1 MARRNLPT
9 APQLGE
15 PNITTTMAGEP
26 ITEDMVLEYS
36 GERLLGDVRE
46 LVLRDGNLARLS
58 FTEMMLHFA
67 GGLTTHFTFYYLLI
81 QDRFAEGLPAKL
93 GGLETISLS
102 HNKFVSLEAFT
113 AYDNLVSLNLNFNDV
128 GTADLRG
135 LRNCAQLAKLF
146 LSSNR
151 VASVAP
157 LVPLKALETLCLF
170 RNSIPAADFS
180 RTLEDL
186 GTLPK
191 LAELDLDGN
200 PCAKGKGFKHHVVM
214 ALPRLCQLVRLSCGA
229 R

>member
-1 MARRNLPT
+1 MARVVCDQQR
-9 APQLGE
+9 
-15 PNITTTMAGEP
+15 
-26 ITEDMVLEYS
+26 
-36 GERLLGDVRE
+36 
-46 LVLRDGNLARLS
+46 
-58 FTEMMLHFA
+58 
-67 GGLTTHFTFYYLLI
+67 
-81 QDRFAEGLPAKL
+81 
-93 GGLETISLS
+93 
-102 HNKFVSLEAFT
+102 
-113 AYDNLVSLNLNFNDV
+113 
-128 GTADLRG
+128 
-135 LRNCAQLAKLF
+135 QLAKLF

-214 ALPRLCQLVRLSCGA
+214 ALPRLCQLVRLSFGA
-229 R
+229 RYFFLRFLLFFEILKLCQRMGLIPCICQQERAQLLNVGL